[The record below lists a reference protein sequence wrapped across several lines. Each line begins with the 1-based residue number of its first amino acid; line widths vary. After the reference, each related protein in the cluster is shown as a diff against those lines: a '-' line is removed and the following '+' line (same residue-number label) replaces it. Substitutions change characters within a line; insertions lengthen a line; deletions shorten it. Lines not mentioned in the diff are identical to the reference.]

1 MTDRPSAA
9 VSFRGVSRRYGTVT
23 AVSDLSLDISPGE
36 FFALLGSSGSGKT
49 TLLMLLAGFDKPTEG
64 QVLMAGKSVSD
75 VPPHR
80 RSIGVVFQNYAL
92 FPHLTAADNV
102 AYPLKMRG
110 VGRSE
115 RDARVKAA
123 LNLVNL
129 TDRWASYPSQMSG
142 GQQQRIA
149 LARALVF
156 GPDILLMD
164 EPLGA
169 LDRRLRDQ
177 MQQELK
183 RIQKELGITVIYV
196 THDQSEAMAMADR
209 IGIMGGGKLLQVAD
223 PETIYAA
230 PSNHFVARFI
240 GECSILRV
248 SAVDGGRA
256 YEIAG
261 ACQSLLSPAT
271 APFDIVVRPENVAL
285 HPTPKAVSDSVF
297 GVPATIREVTY
308 LGAGW
313 RVALEL
319 PDGQSLLANVMRGD
333 QLAGSLALG
342 RSVVA
347 RWAPASVAVLPS
359 QESPL
364 NESFEEINHEI
375 KKTA

>member
-1 MTDRPSAA
+1 MSDQPLPA
-9 VSFRGVSRRYGTVT
+9 VSFQGVTRRFGPVA
-23 AVSDLSLDISPGE
+23 AVDNLSLDISQGE

-49 TLLMLLAGFDKPTEG
+49 TLLMLLAGFDRPTEG
-64 QVLMAGKSVSD
+64 RVLMSGTSISD
-75 VPPHR
+75 VPPHQR
-80 RSIGVVFQNYAL
+80 QIGVVFQNYAL
-92 FPHLTAADNV
+92 FPHLTAAENV

-110 VGRSE
+110 VPRGE
-115 RDARVKAA
+115 REKRVKAA
-123 LNLVNL
+123 LDLVNL
-129 TDRWASYPSQMSG
+129 SDRLTAYPSQLSG
-142 GQQQRIA
+142 GQQQRVA

-156 GPDILLMD
+156 SPAILLMD

-183 RIQKELGITVIYV
+183 RIQHELGITVIYV

-209 IGIMGGGKLLQVAD
+209 IGVMAGGRLLQVAT

-248 SAVDGGRA
+248 SGTDRGKG

-261 ACQSLLSPAT
+261 ARQASPSPAT
-271 APFDIVVRPENVAL
+271 TPFDIVVRPES
-285 HPTPKAVSDSVF
+285 VSIRCASMASLECTF

-313 RVALEL
+313 RVALQL
-319 PDGQSLLANVMRGD
+319 SDGQSLLANVMRGD
-333 QLAGSLALG
+333 DLAGCLAPG
-342 RSVVA
+342 ASVVA
-347 RWAPASVAVLPS
+347 QWAPASVAVLPI
-359 QESPL
+359 EGSP
-364 NESFEEINHEI
+364 
-375 KKTA
+375 

>member
-1 MTDRPSAA
+1 MTEQSLPA
-9 VSFRGVSRRYGTVT
+9 VSFQGVTRRYGPVT
-23 AVSDLSLDISPGE
+23 AVSGVTLDIAKGE

-49 TLLMLLAGFDKPTEG
+49 TLLMLLAGFEQPTEG
-64 QVLMAGKSVSD
+64 RVLMAGTPITD

-92 FPHLTAADNV
+92 FPHMTAAENI

-115 RDARVKAA
+115 REERVKAA
-123 LNLVNL
+123 LSLVNL
-129 TDRWASYPSQMSG
+129 TDRGGSYPIQMSG
-142 GQQQRIA
+142 GQQQRVA
-149 LARALVF
+149 LARSLVF

-183 RIQKELGITVIYV
+183 RIQHELGITVIYV

-209 IGIMGGGKLLQVAD
+209 IGIMSGGELLQVAN

-248 SAVDGGRA
+248 VSLDGGTG

-261 ACQSLLSPAT
+261 ARQSLVSQENV
-271 APFDIVVRPENVAL
+271 PFDIVVRPES
-285 HPTPKAVSDSVF
+285 VSLFSVGDSQSTGIF
-297 GVPATIREVTY
+297 AVPATIRDVTY
-308 LGAGW
+308 LGSGW

-319 PDGQSLLANVMRGD
+319 SDGQSLLANVMRGD
-333 QLAGSLALG
+333 LLAGSLEPG
-342 RSVVA
+342 KSVNA
-347 RWAPASVAVLPS
+347 RWNPASVAVLPT
-359 QESPL
+359 EGSP
-364 NESFEEINHEI
+364 
-375 KKTA
+375 

>member
-1 MTDRPSAA
+1 MSD
-9 VSFRGVSRRYGTVT
+9 VT
-23 AVSDLSLDISPGE
+23 LDISPGE

-64 QVLMAGKSVSD
+64 RVLMSGTSVSD
-75 VPPHR
+75 MPPHR
-80 RSIGVVFQNYAL
+80 RRIGVVFQNYAL
-92 FPHLTAADNV
+92 FPHMSAADNV

-115 RDARVKAA
+115 REARVNAA
-123 LNLVNL
+123 LGLVNL
-129 TDRWASYPSQMSG
+129 TDRGSSYPSQLSG
-142 GQQQRIA
+142 GQQQRVA

-156 GPDILLMD
+156 GPDLLLMD

-183 RIQKELGITVIYV
+183 RIQGELGITVIYV
-196 THDQSEAMAMADR
+196 THDQSEAMAMANR
-209 IGIMGGGKLLQVAD
+209 IGIMAGGRLLQVAD

-230 PSNHFVARFI
+230 PCNHFVARFI

-248 SAVDGGRA
+248 TARDGGRG

-261 ACQSLLSPAT
+261 VRQSLPSPA
-271 APFDIVVRPENVAL
+271 AVPFDIVVRPETVSVRSG
-285 HPTPKAVSDSVF
+285 PDVVSDGAS
-297 GVPATIREVTY
+297 GIPATIRDVTY

-319 PDGQSLLANVMRGD
+319 SDGQSLLASVMRGD
-333 QLAGSLALG
+333 DAAGHLIPG
-342 RSVVA
+342 KPVVA
-347 RWAPASVAVLPS
+347 RWTPASVAVLPAEGS
-359 QESPL
+359 S
-364 NESFEEINHEI
+364 
-375 KKTA
+375 

>member
-1 MTDRPSAA
+1 MTNESLPA
-9 VSFRGVSRRYGTVT
+9 VSFQGVTRRYGLVT
-23 AVSDLSLDISPGE
+23 AVSGVNLDIAKGE

-49 TLLMLLAGFDKPTEG
+49 TLLMLLAGFDQPTEG
-64 QVLMAGKSVSD
+64 RVMISGTSVSD

-92 FPHLTAADNV
+92 FPHMTAAENV

-115 RDARVKAA
+115 REERVNAA
-123 LNLVNL
+123 LSLVNL
-129 TDRWASYPSQMSG
+129 TDRGASYPIQMSG
-142 GQQQRIA
+142 GQQQRVA
-149 LARALVF
+149 LARSLVF

-183 RIQKELGITVIYV
+183 RIQHELGITVIYV

-209 IGIMGGGKLLQVAD
+209 IGIMSGGELLQVAD

-230 PSNHFVARFI
+230 PSSHFVARFI

-248 SAVDGGRA
+248 TSLDRGKG

-261 ACQSLLSPAT
+261 ARERLPNPAT
-271 APFDIVVRPENVAL
+271 APFDIVVRPENVSLLPFDEARSND
-285 HPTPKAVSDSVF
+285 AF
-297 GVPATIREVTY
+297 AVPATIRDVTY
-308 LGAGW
+308 LGSGW

-319 PDGQSLLANVMRGD
+319 GDGQSLLANVMRGD
-333 QLAGSLALG
+333 LLAGSLEPGKTVKA
-342 RSVVA
+342 SWV
-347 RWAPASVAVLPS
+347 PASVAVLPT
-359 QESPL
+359 EGLP
-364 NESFEEINHEI
+364 
-375 KKTA
+375 

>member
-1 MTDRPSAA
+1 MTRKDIPA
-9 VSFRGVSRRYGTVT
+9 VSFQGVTRRYGKVP
-23 AVSDLSLDISPGE
+23 AVNDLSLDIASGE

-49 TLLMLLAGFDKPTEG
+49 TLLMLLAGFDTPTEG
-64 QVLMAGKSVSD
+64 QVLMSGKSISGL
-75 VPPHR
+75 PPHR
-80 RSIGVVFQNYAL
+80 RKIGVVFQNYAL
-92 FPHLTAADNV
+92 FPHLTAAENV

-115 RDARVKAA
+115 REQRVKAA
-123 LNLVNL
+123 LGLVNL
-129 TDRWASYPSQMSG
+129 TERWSSYPSQLSG

-209 IGIMGGGKLLQVAD
+209 IGIMAGGKLLQVAD
-223 PETIYAA
+223 PQTIYAA

-248 SAVDGGRA
+248 SSVDGGMG

-261 ACQSLLSPAT
+261 TRHVLPSRAI
-271 APFDIVVRPENVAL
+271 APFDIVVRPENVSVYSASN
-285 HPTPKAVSDSVF
+285 VSLKSSS
-297 GVPATIREVTY
+297 GVSAKIRDITY
-308 LGAGW
+308 LGSGW
-313 RVALEL
+313 RVGLEL
-319 PDGQSLLANVMRGD
+319 TDGQTLLANIMRDDEIAVNLEIG
-333 QLAGSLALG
+333 QPVIAQWS
-342 RSVVA
+342 
-347 RWAPASVAVLPS
+347 PTSVAVLPS
-359 QESPL
+359 EESS
-364 NESFEEINHEI
+364 SFELVKEMDYAI
-375 KKTA
+375 KQTA

>member
-1 MTDRPSAA
+1 MRDKSLPT
-9 VSFRGVSRRYGTVT
+9 VSFQGVTKRYGLVT
-23 AVSDLSLDISPGE
+23 AVNGVNLDISPGE

-49 TLLMLLAGFDKPTEG
+49 TLLMLLAGFDSPTEG
-64 QVLMAGKSVSD
+64 RVLMSGTSVSD

-80 RSIGVVFQNYAL
+80 RQIGVVFQNYAL

-110 VGRSE
+110 VGRGE
-115 RDARVKAA
+115 REARVNAA
-123 LNLVNL
+123 LGLVNL
-129 TDRWASYPSQMSG
+129 TDRGSSYPSQLSG
-142 GQQQRIA
+142 GQQQRVA

-177 MQQELK
+177 MQLELK
-183 RIQKELGITVIYV
+183 RIQGELGITVIYV
-196 THDQSEAMAMADR
+196 THDQSEAMAMANR
-209 IGIMGGGKLLQVAD
+209 IGIMAGGRLLQVAD

-248 SAVDGGRA
+248 AATDGGKG

-261 ACQSLLSPAT
+261 ARQSLPSPSKE
-271 APFDIVVRPENVAL
+271 PFDIVVRPENVSIRGA
-285 HPTPKAVSDSVF
+285 AEASSDGAF
-297 GVPATIREVTY
+297 GVAATVRDATY

-319 PDGQSLLANVMRGD
+319 SDGQSLLASIMRGD
-333 QLAGSLALG
+333 DVAGRLAPGLP
-342 RSVVA
+342 VVA
-347 RWAPASVAVLPS
+347 RWAPASVAVLPTEGS
-359 QESPL
+359 S
-364 NESFEEINHEI
+364 
-375 KKTA
+375 

>member
-1 MTDRPSAA
+1 MSNQSIPA
-9 VSFRGVSRRYGTVT
+9 VSFQQVTRRYGLVNAVNDVT
-23 AVSDLSLDISPGE
+23 LDISSGE

-64 QVLMAGKSVSD
+64 RVLMSGTSVSD

-80 RSIGVVFQNYAL
+80 RQIGVVFQNYAL

-123 LNLVNL
+123 LGLVNL
-129 TDRWASYPSQMSG
+129 TDRWSSYPSQLSG
-142 GQQQRIA
+142 GQQQRVA

-156 GPDILLMD
+156 GPDLLLMD

-183 RIQKELGITVIYV
+183 RIQGELGITVVYV
-196 THDQSEAMAMADR
+196 THDQSEAMAMANR
-209 IGIMGGGKLLQVAD
+209 IGIMAEGRLLQVAD
-223 PETIYAA
+223 PTTIYAA
-230 PSNHFVARFI
+230 PSNHFVARFL
-240 GECSILRV
+240 GECSILRGT
-248 SAVDGGRA
+248 ATDDGRG

-261 ACQSLLSPAT
+261 VRQPLPSPAT
-271 APFDIVVRPENVAL
+271 APFDIVVRPENVSV
-285 HPTPKAVSDSVF
+285 HPELEAVSGDVS
-297 GVPATIREVTY
+297 GVPATIRDVTY

-313 RVALEL
+313 RVTLEL
-319 PDGQSLLANVMRGD
+319 PDGQLLLASIVRGHD
-333 QLAGSLALG
+333 VAGGLVPG
-342 RSVVA
+342 NRVVA
-347 RWAPASVAVLPS
+347 RWAPAFVAVLPAEKS
-359 QESPL
+359 S
-364 NESFEEINHEI
+364 
-375 KKTA
+375 

>member
-1 MTDRPSAA
+1 MTTQELPA
-9 VSFRGVSRRYGTVT
+9 VSFQGVTRRYGSVS
-23 AVSDLSLDISPGE
+23 AVSDLSLDIARGE

-49 TLLMLLAGFDKPTEG
+49 TLLMLLAGFDTPTEG
-64 QVLMAGKSVSD
+64 QVLMSGKSVSD
-75 VPPHR
+75 LPPHR
-80 RSIGVVFQNYAL
+80 RQIGVVFQNYAL
-92 FPHLTAADNV
+92 FPHLTAAENV

-115 RDARVKAA
+115 RDERVKAA
-123 LNLVNL
+123 LSLVNL
-129 TDRWASYPSQMSG
+129 TDRWASYPSQLSG

-183 RIQKELGITVIYV
+183 RIQHELGITVIYV

-209 IGIMGGGKLLQVAD
+209 IGIMAGGKLLQVAD
-223 PETIYAA
+223 PEAIYAA
-230 PSNHFVARFI
+230 PSNHFVARFV

-248 SAVDGGRA
+248 NAWDGGLG

-261 ACQSLLSPAT
+261 ACQALPSRAT

-285 HPTPKAVSDSVF
+285 HSASSSPVNRTF
-297 GVPATIREVTY
+297 GIPATIRDITY

-313 RVALEL
+313 RVGLEL
-319 PDGQSLLANVMRGD
+319 SDGQFLLANVMRGD
-333 QLAGSLALG
+333 ELAGSLVPG
-342 RSVVA
+342 KSVVA
-347 RWAPASVAVLPS
+347 QWASTAVAVLPS
-359 QESPL
+359 EEPSP
-364 NESFEEINHEI
+364 NESFEELNHATE
-375 KKTA
+375 KTA

>member
-1 MTDRPSAA
+1 MRDQSLPA
-9 VSFRGVSRRYGTVT
+9 VSFQGVTRRYGPVT
-23 AVSDLSLDISPGE
+23 AVDNLSLDISQGE

-49 TLLMLLAGFDKPTEG
+49 TLLMLLAGFEKATEG
-64 QVLMAGKSVSD
+64 RVQMSGTSVSD

-92 FPHLTAADNV
+92 FPHLTAAENV

-115 RDARVKAA
+115 REERVKAA
-123 LNLVNL
+123 LGLVNL
-129 TDRWASYPSQMSG
+129 IDRGSSYSSQMSG
-142 GQQQRIA
+142 GQQQRVA

-183 RIQKELGITVIYV
+183 RIQHELGITVIYV

-209 IGIMGGGKLLQVAD
+209 IGIMAGGRLLQVAD

-248 SAVDGGRA
+248 TGTDEGRG
-256 YEIAG
+256 YEITG
-261 ACQSLLSPAT
+261 ARQLLPSPAT
-271 APFDIVVRPENVAL
+271 APFDIVVRPENVSL
-285 HPTPKAVSDSVF
+285 HSSSKPLTDGAF
-297 GVPATIREVTY
+297 GVSATIRDVTY

-313 RVALEL
+313 RVALQL
-319 PDGQSLLANVMRGD
+319 SDGQSLLANVMRGD
-333 QLAGSLALG
+333 ELAGSLTPGKTVIAQ
-342 RSVVA
+342 
-347 RWAPASVAVLPS
+347 WAPASVAVLPTEGS
-359 QESPL
+359 
-364 NESFEEINHEI
+364 
-375 KKTA
+375 T